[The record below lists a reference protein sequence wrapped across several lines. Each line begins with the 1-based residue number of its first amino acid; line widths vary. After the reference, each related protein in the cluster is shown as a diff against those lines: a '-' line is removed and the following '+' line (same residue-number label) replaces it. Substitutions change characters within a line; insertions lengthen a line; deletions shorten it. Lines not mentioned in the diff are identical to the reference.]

1 MEGLTEF
8 IKACTFSTPVYFWIA
23 AAAML
28 VLIFVPW
35 IKRKKGLALDLR
47 YWKDKVFLN
56 SKRYWI
62 MSIPVVIITI
72 LMAGVL
78 SGPQVTTKNIT
89 NIYGY
94 PVMLVV
100 DISGSMGLGTSPDTP
115 FGHSYQIFKSLIS
128 LRGDINFGLLMFS
141 TDKYI
146 ARYFINKDE
155 LFRDSLDNLR
165 EIVQIST
172 GTGISSALQ
181 MAHSYMTKN
190 IHGEGA
196 IILISDMDTSA
207 AEWGKIISEINK
219 MRLEGIRSYMITPY
233 DSETIAKIAAS
244 GGGLGRG
251 GGVDISEAS
260 ELYIVSM
267 NDKAGINAICQDIM
281 TMQMSLIRQDV
292 GKLQQS
298 LIPYL
303 VIPALGIIG
312 LCLVLGETSFRK
324 IP

>member
-47 YWKDKVFLN
+47 YWKEKVFLQ
-56 SKRYWI
+56 SKRYAI
-62 MSIPVVIITI
+62 LSIPVVIITI

-78 SGPQVTTKNIT
+78 SGPQVTTKTVT

-100 DISGSMGLGTSPDTP
+100 DISGSMGLGYSADTP
-115 FGHSYQIFKSLIS
+115 FGHSYEIFQSLIS

-165 EIVQIST
+165 EIVEIST
-172 GTGISSALQ
+172 GTGISSA
-181 MAHSYMTKN
+181 MEVAHSFLTKY
-190 IHGEGA
+190 IDGEGA

-207 AEWGKIISEINK
+207 SEWSKIISEINE
-219 MRLEGIRSYMITPY
+219 MRLEGIRSYMITPF
-233 DSETIAKIAAS
+233 DSATIAKIAAS

-251 GGVDISEAS
+251 GGIDISQAS

-267 NDKAGINAICQDIM
+267 NDTAGINAICQDIM
-281 TMQMSLIRQDV
+281 TMNMSLIREDV

-298 LIPYL
+298 LIPYFI
-303 VIPALGIIG
+303 IPALVIIG

>member
-8 IKACTFSTPVYFWIA
+8 FKACTFSTPVYFWIA

-47 YWKDKVFLN
+47 YWKEKVFLQ
-56 SKRYWI
+56 SKRYAI
-62 MSIPVVIITI
+62 LSIPVVIITI

-78 SGPQVTTKNIT
+78 SGPQVTTKTVT

-100 DISGSMGLGTSPDTP
+100 DISGSMGLGYSADTP
-115 FGHSYQIFKSLIS
+115 FGHSYEIFQSLIS

-165 EIVQIST
+165 EIVEIST
-172 GTGISSALQ
+172 GTGISSA
-181 MAHSYMTKN
+181 MEVAHSFLTKY
-190 IHGEGA
+190 IDGEGA

-207 AEWGKIISEINK
+207 SEWSKIISEINE
-219 MRLEGIRSYMITPY
+219 MRLEGIRSYMITPF
-233 DSETIAKIAAS
+233 DSATIAKIAAS

-251 GGVDISEAS
+251 GGIDISQAS

-267 NDKAGINAICQDIM
+267 NDTAGINAICQDIM
-281 TMQMSLIRQDV
+281 TMNMSLIREDV

-298 LIPYL
+298 LIPYFI
-303 VIPALGIIG
+303 IPALVIIG

>member
-8 IKACTFSTPVYFWIA
+8 IKSCTFSTPVYFWIA

-35 IKRKKGLALDLR
+35 IRRRKGLALDLR
-47 YWKDKVFLN
+47 YWKDRVTLK
-56 SKRYWI
+56 SKRYLV
-62 MSIPVVIITI
+62 MTIPVVIITI

-78 SGPQVTTKNIT
+78 SGPQVTTKTVT
-89 NIYGY
+89 NVYGY

-100 DISGSMGLGTSPDTP
+100 DISGSMGLGYSADTP
-115 FGHSYQIFKSLIS
+115 FGKSYQIFTDLIS

-155 LFRDSLDNLR
+155 LFFDSLDNLK

-172 GTGISSALQ
+172 GTGISSAMQ
-181 MAHSYMTKN
+181 VAHAFMTKY
-190 IHGEGA
+190 IDGEGA

-207 AEWGKIISEINK
+207 AEWSKIISEINK
-219 MRLEGIRSYMITPY
+219 MKLEGIRSYMITPF
-233 DSETIAKIAAS
+233 DAETVAKIAAS

-251 GGVDISEAS
+251 GGIDISQAS
-260 ELYIVSM
+260 ELWIASM
-267 NDKAGINAICQDIM
+267 NDKAAINAICQDIM
-281 TMQMSLIRQDV
+281 TMQMSLIREDM
-292 GKLQQS
+292 GKLQES
-298 LIPYL
+298 LIPYFI
-303 VIPALGIIG
+303 IPALGLIG
-312 LCLVLGETSFRK
+312 LCLVLGETGFRK

>member
-181 MAHSYMTKN
+181 VAHSYMTKN
-190 IHGEGA
+190 IDGEGA

>member
-78 SGPQVTTKNIT
+78 SGPRVTTKNIT

-181 MAHSYMTKN
+181 VAHSYMTKN
-190 IHGEGA
+190 IDGEGA